1 MKPCE
6 QCGQAPV
13 AFLGAA
19 GSGGRYCG
27 ECLHEKANL
36 ILDVL
41 EVIRHDGA
49 QDQR

>member
-13 AFLGAA
+13 AFPGAA
-19 GSGGRYCG
+19 GAGGRFCG

-36 ILDVL
+36 ILDVFDIINHYG
-41 EVIRHDGA
+41 VR
-49 QDQR
+49 DQ